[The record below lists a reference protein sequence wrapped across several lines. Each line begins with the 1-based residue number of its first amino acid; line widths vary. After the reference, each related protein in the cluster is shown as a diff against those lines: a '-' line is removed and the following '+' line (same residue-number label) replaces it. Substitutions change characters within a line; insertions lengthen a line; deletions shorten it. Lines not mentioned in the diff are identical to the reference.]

1 MPEEGNLS
9 SGRATYEGVQF
20 VLRECDLYPGNVTC
34 VQGG

>member
-1 MPEEGNLS
+1 MPREVNLCL
-9 SGRATYEGVQF
+9 REATCEGVRF